1 MTQKQTVHDWSSG
14 QLVITEV
21 DGEMPEEATPPP
33 IEPPN
38 ETTD

>member
-21 DGEMPEEATPPP
+21 DGEMPVEATPPP
-33 IEPPN
+33 VEH
-38 ETTD
+38 ETETPI